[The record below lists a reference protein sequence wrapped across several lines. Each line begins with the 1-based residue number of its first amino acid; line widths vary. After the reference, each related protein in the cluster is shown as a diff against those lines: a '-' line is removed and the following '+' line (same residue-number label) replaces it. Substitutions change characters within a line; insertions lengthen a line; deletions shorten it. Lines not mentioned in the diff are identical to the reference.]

1 MGKSVVLRK
10 ALFHLRRQGMCELD
24 AWLAPLES
32 VLTEQPQLADDV
44 EALLTQEPNRLLAM
58 MEGKL
63 PIPVALRPWL
73 S

>member
-1 MGKSVVLRK
+1 VSNSSLRK

-32 VLTEQPQLADDV
+32 VLADQPQMAADV
-44 EALLTQEPNRLLAM
+44 EALLAQEPDQLLMM

-63 PIPVALRPWL
+63 PVPAVLLPWL

>member
-1 MGKSVVLRK
+1 MLRK
-10 ALFHLRRQGMCELD
+10 ALFRLRRQGMCELD

-32 VLTEQPQLADDV
+32 ALADQPQLADDV
-44 EALLTQEPNRLLAM
+44 AALLAQEPNRLLAM
-58 MEGKL
+58 MEGNA